1 MQRIRADAL
10 AAAIMQELSEYSQE
24 VTDQLKE
31 EVLAA
36 AEECVEEIKMKA
48 PVCTGKYK
56 RGWKFKVV
64 YESNEDIR
72 ILIYNSAKPQI
83 THLLENGY
91 AKRSGGRVTGT
102 PHIRPAEENAEERL
116 LKKVKVIVKG

>member
-72 ILIYNSAKPQI
+72 IPVSY
-83 THLLENGY
+83 THLTLPTKLE
-91 AKRSGGRVTGT
+91 V
-102 PHIRPAEENAEERL
+102 
-116 LKKVKVIVKG
+116 

>member
-36 AEECVEEIKMKA
+36 AEGCVEEIKMKA

-91 AKRSGGRVTGT
+91 AKRTGGRVSGT

-116 LKKVKVIVKG
+116 LKKVKVIVKE

>member
-10 AAAIMQELSEYSQE
+10 AVAITRELSEYSQE
-24 VTDQLKE
+24 VTERLKE

-36 AEECVEEIKMKA
+36 AKRCVEEIKMKA
-48 PVCTGKYK
+48 PVCTEKYK
-56 RGWKFKVV
+56 KGWKFKVV

-72 ILIYNSAKPQI
+72 IMIYNSAKPQI

-91 AKRSGGRVTGT
+91 AKRSGGRVPGI
-102 PHIRPAEENAEERL
+102 PHIRPAEKNAEERI

>member
-1 MQRIRADAL
+1 MQKVKVNDLADA
-10 AAAIMQELSEYSQE
+10 IIQELSEYDQE
-24 VTDQLKE
+24 ITEQLKE
-31 EVLAA
+31 EVLEV
-36 AEECVEEIKMKA
+36 AEECVKEIKLKA

-64 YESNEDIR
+64 YESKEDIR

-91 AKRSGGRVTGT
+91 AKQSGGRVSGT
-102 PHIRPAEENAEERL
+102 PHIRPAEKNAEERL
-116 LKKVKVIVKG
+116 TKKVKVIVQG